1 MISLTRTSPTGWTAI
16 ARLLR
21 PQGRKGEVLAEL
33 FTDFPGEIQNR
44 PLLFLARPDFDGDV
58 SEAMPAEVVAF
69 FLPVGKNE
77 GRIVMQLAGV
87 TSIEDAE
94 RVSGLEL
101 ITPRDARLPL
111 EDEAN
116 YISDLVGCALFDR
129 QIFAGTVEDVQ
140 FASSP
145 DGRRRLSEAA
155 PLLVLNA
162 EDGEE
167 VLVPF
172 AKAFLVSVDLER
184 RRIDM
189 NLPEGLLGLNQP
201 SPAGGSDRG

>member
-1 MISLTRTSPTGWTAI
+1 MTSPTGWTVI

-21 PQGRKGEVLAEL
+21 PQGRKGEVLADL
-33 FTDFPGEIQNR
+33 FTDFPSEIQDR
-44 PLLFLARPDFDGDV
+44 PLLFLAKPDFVGQAG
-58 SEAMPAEVVAF
+58 EARPVEVPSF

-94 RVSGLEL
+94 KVAGLEL
-101 ITPRDARLPL
+101 ITPQEARLPL
-111 EDEAN
+111 DEDAN

-129 QIFAGTVEDVQ
+129 EIFAGTVEDVQ
-140 FASSP
+140 FASSA

-162 EDGEE
+162 QDGEE

-184 RRIDM
+184 KRIDM
-189 NLPEGLLGLNQP
+189 QLPEGLLDLNQP
-201 SPAGGSDRG
+201 GVPSGAGRG